1 MTEGK
6 PDMDDKCYLP
16 VRENQTE
23 AAGQAWHDFLQQD

>member
-1 MTEGK
+1 
-6 PDMDDKCYLP
+6 MDDKCYLP